1 MPVPSLVDICTA
13 CVSVALLLHYS
24 ANIKIKFDYNANT
37 DESFGK
43 KVVLVENMMTKRN
56 TLLYSAS

>member
-1 MPVPSLVDICTA
+1 MEYVPA

-43 KVVLVENMMTKRN
+43 KVALVENMMTKRN